1 MPPADVTDFVRSSPG
16 KPGGKFGSIY
26 VKAKLIVEGG
36 LELLEE
42 HAKIIQFIGAAD
54 GITGRKKL
62 QKMVYIAKK
71 LQFPYKEK
79 YEFHFYGP
87 YSEELTLRIEELCN
101 MGFLNEERQDKG
113 SYVQYKY
120 QMTNAGEH
128 FTQMAQ
134 VEEVSPA
141 LVACIDQMKGKS
153 SRFLELVSTL
163 LYFDHLPKED
173 QIEKLHIVKGK
184 LNFTDEEITEAFE
197 FVMNLMNMRAIH

>member
-1 MPPADVTDFVRSSPG
+1 M
-16 KPGGKFGSIY
+16 
-26 VKAKLIVEGG
+26 
-36 LELLEE
+36 LEE

-71 LQFPYKEK
+71 LDYPYKEK
-79 YEFHFYGP
+79 YEFHVYGP
-87 YSEELTLRIEELCN
+87 YSHELTLRVEELCN
-101 MGFLNEERQDKG
+101 MGFLQEDRQDKG

-134 VEEVSPA
+134 LEEAAPA
-141 LVACIDQMKGKS
+141 LVECISQMKNKS

-163 LYFDHLPKED
+163 LFFDHLPKEE
-173 QIEKLHIVKGK
+173 QIEKLHAVKGK
-184 LNFTDEEITEAFE
+184 LNFTEEEIADAYE
-197 FVMNLMNMRAIH
+197 FVMNLMNMRTIH